1 MAIGTLDT
9 DLNVIQ
15 QLDDLPNAVGG
26 LSADALKA
34 KFDEAGLAIQGYLNQ
49 TVVPAIN
56 GIVEQALPDNSVT
69 TAKIVDG
76 AVTNGKLADASVGTS
91 KLVNTCVTTG
101 KINDGAVT
109 AAKLASNA
117 VQTAKISDS
126 AVTAAKLGS
135 NAVETAKIKDKA
147 VATAKLD
154 DAAVTTAKLANTS
167 VTAGKLDLAK
177 SDDITLGD
185 GTSFHLK
192 IDGKLVLSQYAYGL
206 STTGLENI
214 EGRIFFVKV

>member
-9 DLNVIQ
+9 DLHVIQ

-26 LSADALKA
+26 LSADDLKA

-56 GIVEQALPDNSVT
+56 GIVEETLPDGSVT
-69 TAKIVDG
+69 TAKLDTG
-76 AVTNGKLADASVGTS
+76 AVTNDKLANTSVGTS
-91 KLVNTCVTTG
+91 KLYDSCVSTA

-117 VQTAKISDS
+117 VQTAKIYDG

-147 VATAKLD
+147 V
-154 DAAVTTAKLANTS
+154 TTAKLNDAS
-167 VTAGKLDLAK
+167 VTAGKLNLAQ
-177 SDDITLGD
+177 SDDIVLGD
-185 GTSFHLK
+185 GQYFHLT
-192 IDGKLVLSQYAYGL
+192 INGKLVLSQYAYG
-206 STTGLENI
+206 SANPNSLEAI
-214 EGRIFFVKV
+214 EGRIYFMKV